1 MMRECPCSTKTRDGL
16 GNPSP
21 PPSRFP
27 LVMGFAP
34 RDPRDFPRAKPEG
47 NPEGRGVQNPWP
59 REISRAEGMDF
70 PIPPESWWSTD
81 ILSSLPGK
89 ALIGFHRYLMKT
101 NENQPLLIKT
111 YEQWKPTNTNE
122 WKICIWWHLCIWV
135 FCSYLFLNFCA
146 GLCSDRSLSLNL
158 TIRYQM
164 GSEGTIKVDYL
175 SD

>member
-1 MMRECPCSTKTRDGL
+1 MISIIADCIRAPPRGGRDWKIH
-16 GNPSP
+16 PRRP
-21 PPSRFP
+21 RFP
-27 LVMGFAP
+27 ETQEISRGRSPREISRVEGNLERFPAAMGFAP

-101 NENQPLLIKT
+101 NENQLLLIKT
-111 YEQWKPTNTNE
+111 YEQ
-122 WKICIWWHLCIWV
+122 
-135 FCSYLFLNFCA
+135 
-146 GLCSDRSLSLNL
+146 
-158 TIRYQM
+158 
-164 GSEGTIKVDYL
+164 
-175 SD
+175 